1 MNYGLYM
8 STAGLLTK
16 SHQMDVLT
24 NNLANVRTTGYK
36 PDRAF
41 MVQRDPVRIEDGRAF
56 LPSDELLERLG
67 GGTLVAP
74 TAPDFTPAP
83 LEVTDGPLDVAIE
96 GPGFFHISGGADP
109 AASRLTRDGRF
120 IIDERGRLVRAGD
133 GKAVLDDRGAEIRL
147 DPNQDVSIDSDGT
160 ISQPDGPVARLAIVT
175 PEAANALVKE
185 GASLFRFRDGEVRT
199 RPATGFVRQGT
210 LENSGVD
217 PVSTMTQIID
227 TARAFERNA
236 RMIQIFDQGLS
247 RVINTFGRVV

>member
-16 SHQMDVLT
+16 SHQMDVLS
-24 NNLANVRTTGYK
+24 NNLANVGTTGFK

-41 MVQRDPVRIEDGRAF
+41 MVQRDPMRVEDGRAF
-56 LPSDELLERLG
+56 LPSDDLLERLG

-74 TAPDFTPAP
+74 TAPDLTPAP
-83 LEVTDGPLDVAIE
+83 LRVTDGPLDVAID
-96 GPGFFHISGGADP
+96 GPGFFHISGGEDP
-109 AASRLTRDGRF
+109 AAARLTRDGRF
-120 IIDERGRLVRAGD
+120 LLDERGRLVRSSD

-147 DPNQDVSIDSDGT
+147 DPNQKVTIDADGT
-160 ISQPDGPVARLAIVT
+160 ISQPDGAVARLAIVT
-175 PEAANALVKE
+175 PEAPNALVKE
-185 GASLFRFRDGEVRT
+185 GANLFRFRDGDVRT
-199 RPATGFVRQGT
+199 RAASGFVRQGM

-227 TARAFERNA
+227 TSRAFERNA